1 MQTQAGDE
9 YIRELANFIRANE
22 RGLAESGPVRR
33 RTQYQQSPSY
43 FLSWLSPRKS
53 DIPVLL
59 KTDIHHLFYLFIRL
73 EALGLPVGSLDIHV
87 DSPSRPMSY
96 QNILPDQKNSDTISL
111 RSSLSVVSS
120 FSLGGSWWSRN
131 EPFDIAAEL
140 KYIYSCF
147 TKLPALRVGPP
158 TTKVVNEL
166 MQDPPGQNAV
176 PLDTFKN
183 LQHVEC
189 EDIDPCTLLGW
200 DHLAESLRSLK
211 IRNSGLH
218 DISVVF
224 IGAVI
229 DDQARR
235 QGKASRSRFRHIPQ
249 TTILEHPPSLT
260 SEQGP
265 HDNSDPPFSTANT
278 STSPVSSTAQLSPLK
293 WNFLKYLFLPDNGLT
308 FFPSELIPYLK
319 SLIHLDLSSNLL
331 VSVPAGLGALY
342 NLVSLNLTDNLI
354 DSVLGIYQN
363 LGQILSLNLSCNRLE
378 SLCGLER
385 LLALERVDLRHN
397 LVEESAEVGRF
408 AVLPNISQ
416 LWVEGNPFVDIEDR
430 YRVNCFDYFWREGKQ
445 ITLDGTGPTL
455 YERRNLTT
463 QGVPLPAPSF
473 ISSSAPVISVEPSTI
488 TTFPHPESISPSPSP
503 HLSPLSTPGLGASRK
518 KKSKRIVDLNG
529 DESMETSPSGSRT
542 RTPIIDHQ
550 ASQDP
555 SDTINATR
563 SSSVAMADGSSHSTP
578 SSPLSP
584 TVGNVEDRPSRRF
597 RHGRHQTEYHP
608 SFTSQSAHTPLSQP
622 HIRSGSAALSS
633 RSERRRVRVSASVFE
648 PAGSDAW
655 SKQLGVADDNVATY
669 RRQMEDLKRDMGESW
684 LKVYNQSQ
692 PSP

>member
-33 RTQYQQSPSY
+33 RTQHQQSPSY
-43 FLSWLSPRKS
+43 FLSWLSPSKS

-59 KTDIHHLFYLFIRL
+59 KTDTHHLFYLFIRL

-111 RSSLSVVSS
+111 RSSLSVVSR
-120 FSLGGSWWSRN
+120 FSLGASWWSRN
-131 EPFDIAAEL
+131 EPFDIAADL

-158 TTKVVNEL
+158 TRKVVNEL
-166 MQDPPGQNAV
+166 LQDPPGQNAV

-189 EDIDPCTLLGW
+189 EDIDPRTLLGW

-218 DISVVF
+218 EISVVF

-249 TTILEHPPSLT
+249 SSILEQPPSRAN
-260 SEQGP
+260 E
-265 HDNSDPPFSTANT
+265 HDVHNDSDPPLSNANT

-293 WNFLKYLFLPDNGLT
+293 WAFLKYLFLPDNGLT

-397 LVEESAEVGRF
+397 LVEESAEVGRL
-408 AVLPNISQ
+408 AVLPNVSQ

-430 YRVNCFDYFWREGKQ
+430 YRINCFDYFWREGKQ
-445 ITLDGTGPTL
+445 ITLDGAGPTL

-463 QGVPLPAPSF
+463 QEVAPLPAPSF
-473 ISSSAPVISVEPSTI
+473 ISSSAPVISVESSTI
-488 TTFPHPESISPSPSP
+488 TTPPYPDLISPSPSP

-529 DESMETSPSGSRT
+529 DESMETSLPGLSGSRT
-542 RTPIIDHQ
+542 RTPDHQ

-555 SDTINATR
+555 SNTINATS
-563 SSSVAMADGSSHSTP
+563 SSSVAAESSAISTP

-584 TVGNVEDRPSRRF
+584 IVEDHPSRRF
-597 RHGRHQTEYHP
+597 RHGRHQTEYHSP
-608 SFTSQSAHTPLSQP
+608 FTSQSPHTHLPQP
-622 HIRSGSAALSS
+622 HIQSGSAALS
-633 RSERRRVRVSASVFE
+633 RSERRRLRVSASVFE

-655 SKQLGVADDNVATY
+655 SKQLGVVDDNVATY

-692 PSP
+692 PSA